1 MKVLPDQSIQSILI
15 SDVFIFSLCKIMSN
29 ASLHSGSKIHGLTV
43 SGKVQARR
51 AAGILIETVKREN
64 LQNLVFLSSN
74 FTRAR
79 ETAEET
85 LKVNR
90 KITTDSGEC
99 S

>member
-1 MKVLPDQSIQSILI
+1 M
-15 SDVFIFSLCKIMSN
+15 
-29 ASLHSGSKIHGLTV
+29 

-79 ETAEET
+79 QTAEET
-85 LKVNR
+85 MKVR
-90 KITTDSGEC
+90 GVLRWMDGWMDG
-99 S
+99 

>member
-1 MKVLPDQSIQSILI
+1 M
-15 SDVFIFSLCKIMSN
+15 
-29 ASLHSGSKIHGLTV
+29 TV

-79 ETAEET
+79 ETADET
-85 LKVNR
+85 LKVIEAY
-90 KITTDSGEC
+90 ITLDDIIWNNMT
-99 S
+99 